1 MPEKPVHT
9 SQLQNPVSPDQRVAD
24 LQARKPE
31 YINHG
36 QALLLQQTAA
46 ASLREQFLTG
56 DRIWIKD

>member
-1 MPEKPVHT
+1 MSDKSVHT
-9 SQLQNPVSPDQRVAD
+9 SQLQNPLSLGQRIAD

-36 QALLLQQTAA
+36 EALLLQSTAA

-56 DRIWIKD
+56 DRSWLDD